1 MLTVVFIDDAIEVD
15 DSLTFG
21 RHADL
26 NIDDSNTYM
35 HRVVGSFDKR
45 GDTWWL
51 TNCGS
56 SIRLRLIDSN
66 ALRADLPA
74 GSTTALTGDAGVISF
89 EAGPATYELEYRLP
103 GASVA
108 PAPAPTADAMSDEDS
123 AVRAIGTEQFGITL
137 TPRETDFMCE
147 FARPSLMG
155 TGVAPTYADVATKY
169 GVSEKTVDNTLQ
181 TLRRKLKESGVR
193 GVTSLDSL
201 VEHLVSTGKITLE
214 HVTERS

>member
-1 MLTVVFIDDAIEVD
+1 MLTVVFIDEEIEVPEV
-15 DSLTFG
+15 LTFG
-21 RHADL
+21 RTADL
-26 NIDDSNTYM
+26 SIDDSNTYM

-56 SIRLRLIDSN
+56 SIRLRLTDSN

-74 GSTTALTGDAGVISF
+74 GSTTALTGDSGVISF

-103 GASVA
+103 GVA
-108 PAPAPTADAMSDEDS
+108 APMSSAPPSDSTDHVDTA
-123 AVRAIGTEQFGITL
+123 AIGTEQFGIAL

-147 FARPSLMG
+147 FCRPALLG
-155 TGVAPTYADVATKY
+155 TGTAPTYADVAAKY
-169 GVSEKTVDNTLQ
+169 EVSEKTVDNTLQ

-193 GVTSLDSL
+193 GVTTLDAL
-201 VEHLVSTGKITLE
+201 VEHLISTGKITLDL
-214 HVTERS
+214 VNERS